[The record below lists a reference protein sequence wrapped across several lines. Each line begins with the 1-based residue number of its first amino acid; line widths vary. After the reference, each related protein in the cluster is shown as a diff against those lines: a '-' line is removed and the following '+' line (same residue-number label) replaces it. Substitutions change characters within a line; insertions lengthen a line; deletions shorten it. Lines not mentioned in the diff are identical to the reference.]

1 MKTIFN
7 SAFFAK
13 EGEKGLNE
21 TSASHLCALAS
32 QIKDNNET
40 ALKNVC
46 FVNTTMNVV
55 GASGSAMQTESGID
69 DSELHQIPVS
79 LAGVSRMNAFISW
92 FAEARKN
99 LEAYKSVRTNMDI
112 NDWAKEQG
120 IKIPEKPDFD
130 SYLVHVSTLED
141 VIAQMNIKER
151 QTYLALEAEASTLG
165 KFIHPTQPMDT
176 ARKKMHDAITKP
188 YCTMGSGRDTLVY
201 HYSTSCLVS
210 SVDKMFNQLQHKY
223 REIEQS
229 LNHIKSDLRKKLKQI
244 NLEEDNLRR
253 LNILEYN
260 KKLDAYN
267 KTMQELTLQ
276 YNQWLRD
283 EQTRLSKIKF
293 AIPDS
298 LVDTVQFLN
307 NVDKEK

>member
-1 MKTIFN
+1 MKVTFN

-32 QIKDNNET
+32 QIKENNET
-40 ALKNVC
+40 ALANVC
-46 FVNTTMNVV
+46 FINTTMNVV
-55 GASGSAMQTESGID
+55 GATGAAMQTESGID
-69 DSELHQIPVS
+69 DSELPQIPIS

-99 LEAYKSVRTNMDI
+99 LEAYKTARTRI
-112 NDWAKEQG
+112 TIEDWAKEQG
-120 IKIPEKPDFD
+120 IKIPEKPEFD
-130 SYLVHVSTLED
+130 SNLVQTSTLED

-165 KFIHPTQPMDT
+165 KFIHPSQPMDV
-176 ARKKMHDAITKP
+176 ARKKMHDSVTKP
-188 YCTMGSGRDTLVY
+188 YSTMGSGRDTLVY
-201 HYSTSCLVS
+201 HYSTSCCVS

-229 LNHIKSDLRKKLKQI
+229 LNHIKSDLRKKLNQI
-244 NLEEDNLRR
+244 NLEENNLCR
-253 LNILEYN
+253 LNFLEYN
-260 KKLDAYN
+260 KELDAYN
-267 KTMQELTLQ
+267 KTMKELTLQ

-298 LVDTVQFLN
+298 LADTVQFLN